1 MLAHERGANNRK
13 RLVPVLAVGVRQSDI
28 LVGSAGVRPREGT
41 VEANVDGYTRDM
53 VIKDVLTS
61 HAGVARVF
69 ASHGLGCAACMAAEM
84 ETLASVAVMH
94 DISVDVLIADLDALL
109 EEEGGEES

>member
-1 MLAHERGANNRK
+1 MSQQPHRTPAPG
-13 RLVPVLAVGVRQSDI
+13 LAVGRRQSDI
-28 LVGSAGVRPREGT
+28 LVRTAGEKAVRGGT
-41 VEANVDGYTRDM
+41 VEGDVERYTRDM

-61 HAGVARVF
+61 HVGVAHVF
-69 ASHGLGCAACMAAEM
+69 ERHGLGCAVCMAAEM

-109 EEEGGEES
+109 EQEGGEES